1 RVTKHSRDRKFVHI
15 AIPTKKLQATVDDF
29 SLQVGQPILGHGGGN
44 RIERAGKV
52 AFDAMVVK
60 HPCDCRLRLAL
71 GKSELGILE
80 FDELLAESLSLL
92 DVFNGD
98 GKRQF
103 EHGLGMYRNDEALAR
118 KIVHQL
124 CEPLAFVP
132 AEQALRRQ
140 FHVLEEQLRSVG
152 GVEAKLLEL
161 PAAAEARRILG
172 FH

>member
-1 RVTKHSRDRKFVHI
+1 IWPGSSRATTDDDRAMPLATGSRQRCSPSQAPCDQKLHDLIGAGIDTRHPGVTIHSRDRKFVHV

-60 HPCDCRLRLAL
+60 HACDCRLRLAL

-92 DVFNGD
+92 YGFDGD
-98 GKRQF
+98 CNR
-103 EHGLGMYRNDEALAR
+103 
-118 KIVHQL
+118 
-124 CEPLAFVP
+124 P
-132 AEQALRRQ
+132 
-140 FHVLEEQLRSVG
+140 
-152 GVEAKLLEL
+152 
-161 PAAAEARRILG
+161 
-172 FH
+172 